1 MGLKGRMV
9 REYREH
15 SHSDMQLL
23 FYSACEGRLEA
34 QAVVGERLRSNRNQK
49 AKATGDC
56 KELSF
61 ILELFRNPSKQGSDM
76 IRF

>member
-23 FYSACEGRLEA
+23 FHSACEGRLEA
-34 QAVVGERLRSNRNQK
+34 QAVVGERLSSNR
-49 AKATGDC
+49 
-56 KELSF
+56 KEGKGNWRL
-61 ILELFRNPSKQGSDM
+61 QGVKLYPGAL
-76 IRF
+76 